1 MADANLTF
9 YSSIRQGAALA
20 ITRTDVVDPP
30 APVVP
35 RVQLPV
41 TLGYDATAGES
52 QPTAGTT
59 LSLLGPGD
67 IVGLDPRTIVR
78 TFPQA
83 NDNEGE
89 AGFLCYVD
97 FDQVDLPWRYT
108 PAAFAGTIQQDPT
121 QSTDELR
128 PWLTLMVLVEGTD
141 FDPTA
146 DLRPPQGDEKLP
158 QIMVKAQNLLPDPT
172 GLWAW
177 AHVQGQGALSG
188 QDLADEIAG
197 PPGSLVARLMS
208 SRHLNPTTAYTAFLI
223 PTFQRGVL
231 AGQGKPFDPNND
243 VDGLTAA
250 GNNSTTFPLQLPV
263 YYSWR
268 FQTGTV
274 SSFQQ
279 AISEL
284 SPVPQLPPT
293 VGLRN
298 MDVADSGLPNVSA
311 LGDDTPMGMGGALQT
326 PEQADVLDPNLNTD
340 WVNALGKFLDPTQ
353 QATPD
358 VVPPLYGRW
367 YAVQD
372 RLDYGGTSNNP
383 PWFSRLNQDPRYRV
397 AAGLGTEVVQRDQ
410 HALMAV
416 AQEQASVM
424 VNTVNRRRKIMQV
437 GREVFTSLWGRHLQ
451 GTNKIVESILLVTAW
466 MHGKI
471 LSCSGGGPP
480 TPTILPIVSGS
491 PFGGRLIP
499 WRRPFRFF
507 PVDPM
512 IHKINNGGYIPKA
525 DNPDGQATPPTII
538 GTAVPGGLPDP
549 GVGTIISTMSSDQRL
564 YWGCVVFWVARKLLS
579 TQGGKYWWLLR
590 RLLRLGLD
598 LIELASTQG
607 AANVAVLEKLRA
619 GTLTSAD
626 IQAIPQQNNFAS
638 VTQDP
643 VLGDPT
649 TWTGAP
655 VPPTAGGKDNQQA
668 AAFRQAAEALF
679 DFVNGASKLNPQ
691 IPQADIPGLV
701 TCILNGLTPA
711 TTFVA
716 YEQAI
721 HVRNPNTKLAWQAPD
736 QLEPILTP
744 PSVTFPMWNRL
755 ASISA
760 DWILPNVGD
769 VPRNSVSLVETNQ
782 EFIEAF
788 MVGLNHAIN
797 RELLWNGYPTD
808 QRGTVFQQFW
818 DPSGFV
824 DGGGGVP
831 VTGDRSFLDITELR
845 GWDPTSAL
853 GSHTGRNPKFEY
865 LVLLV
870 RGDVIKRYPNVIV
883 YASKAVLAD
892 PQDPKSIQIDDTKQ
906 MYPAFQAILTGD
918 IAYYGFELTKELA
931 RGSGNDPGWFF
942 VLQEHPSE
950 PKFND
955 PQQPTSANKDNN
967 FAASDYTFENGGNA
981 VQTAAVLAQKA
992 WEPPIRA
999 VILGSELLPA

>member
-20 ITRTDVVDPP
+20 ITRTDAVDPP
-30 APVVP
+30 APVIP

-41 TLGYDATAGES
+41 TLAYPATASEN
-52 QPTAGTT
+52 PATAGTT

-67 IVGLDPRTIVR
+67 IVGLDTRTIVR
-78 TFPQA
+78 TFPQS
-83 NDNEGE
+83 NDNEAE

-108 PAAFAGTIQQDPT
+108 PAAFAGSVQPDPE
-121 QSTDELR
+121 QSTDQLR
-128 PWLTLMVLVEGTD
+128 PWLTLMVLVEGID
-141 FDPTA
+141 FDPKV
-146 DLRPPQGDEKLP
+146 DFRPAQGDEKLP
-158 QIMVKAQNLLPDPT
+158 QIMVKAENLLPDRT

-188 QDLADEIAG
+188 QSLANEIAG

-208 SRHLNPTTAYTAFLI
+208 SRHLAPSTPYTAFLI

-243 VDGLTAA
+243 VDGLASA
-250 GNNSTTFPLQLPV
+250 WNDSTTFPLQLPV

-284 SPVPQLPPT
+284 SPVPVLPAT

-311 LGDDTPMGMGGALQT
+311 TGDDTPMGMGGALQT
-326 PEQADVLDPNLNTD
+326 PEQADVQDPQLDTG
-340 WVNALGKFLDPTQ
+340 WVNALAAFIDQTGPVL
-353 QATPD
+353 
-358 VVPPLYGRW
+358 VPPLYGRW
-367 YAVQD
+367 YAAQD
-372 RLDYGGTSNNP
+372 QLDSASTTNNP

-410 HALMAV
+410 QALMAA

-424 VNTVNRRRKIMQV
+424 INTVNRRRKVMQA
-437 GREVFTSLWGRHLQ
+437 GREVFTSLWSRHLQ
-451 GTNKIVESILLVTAW
+451 GKANPQVVESILLVTAW
-466 MHGKI
+466 VHGKI
-471 LSCSGGGPP
+471 LSCSGGGSPR
-480 TPTILPIVSGS
+480 PTILPTVTDS

-499 WRRPFRFF
+499 WRRTIRFS
-507 PVDPM
+507 PIKPIIDT
-512 IHKINNGGYIPKA
+512 INNGGLIPHV
-525 DNPDGQATPPTII
+525 DTPPNMSTP
-538 GTAVPGGLPDP
+538 GPTVGPSVPGGLPDP
-549 GVGTIISTMSSDQRL
+549 GINTIINTMSADQRL

-598 LIELASTQG
+598 LIELGSTQG
-607 AANVAVLEKLRA
+607 AANLAVLQKLRD
-619 GTLTSAD
+619 GTLMGGD
-626 IQAIPQQNNFAS
+626 ILGLPKANNFTS
-638 VTQDP
+638 VTQLPDP
-643 VLGDPT
+643 VISDPNS
-649 TWTGAP
+649 WP
-655 VPPTAGGKDNQQA
+655 QPRQPSSGGSDLDGGLFRTA
-668 AAFRQAAEALF
+668 AAALF
-679 DFVNGASKLNPQ
+679 DFVNGAPKPGPQ
-691 IPQADIPGLV
+691 IPKVDIPGLV
-701 TCILNGLTPA
+701 TCILNGLSPVA
-711 TTFVA
+711 TFVA
-716 YEQAI
+716 YEQAV
-721 HVRNPNTKLAWQAPD
+721 HVRNPNTTLAWQAPD

-744 PSVTFPMWNRL
+744 PTVSFPMWQRL
-755 ASISA
+755 AAISA

-769 VPRNSVSLVETNQ
+769 VPRNSVSLLETNQ

-797 RELLWNGYPTD
+797 RELLWNGYPAD

-818 DPSGFV
+818 DPSGWV
-824 DGGGGVP
+824 DGGGGASVNG
-831 VTGDRSFLDITELR
+831 TRSFQDITEVR
-845 GWDPTSAL
+845 SWAPSSVL

-883 YASKAVLAD
+883 YAAKAALNSQNAVAV
-892 PQDPKSIQIDDTKQ
+892 DDSKQ

-918 IAYYGFELTKELA
+918 VAYYGFELTAAQA
-931 RGSGNDPGWFF
+931 RGSGTDPGWFF

-950 PKFND
+950 PKFKD
-955 PQQPTSANKDNN
+955 PQQPTSSNRDNN
-967 FAASDYTFENGGNA
+967 FAFSDYVFENGGNA
-981 VQTAAVLAQKA
+981 VQTAAVLAAKA
-992 WEPPIRA
+992 FESPIRA
-999 VILGSELLPA
+999 VILGSELLPPTS

>member
-20 ITRTDVVDPP
+20 ITRTDVVNPP
-30 APVVP
+30 APVIP

-41 TLGYDATAGES
+41 RLAYQATAGED

-67 IVGLDPRTIVR
+67 IVGLDTRTIVR

-83 NDNEGE
+83 NDNEAE

-108 PAAFAGTIQQDPT
+108 PAAFAGSVQQDPAA
-121 QSTDELR
+121 STDKLR

-141 FDPTA
+141 FDPKA
-146 DLRPPQGDEKLP
+146 DFRPAQGDEKLP
-158 QIMVKAQNLLPDPT
+158 QIMVKDESLLPDP
-172 GLWAW
+172 GELWAW

-208 SRHLNPTTAYTAFLI
+208 PRHLQPSTAYTAFLI

-231 AGQGKPFDPNND
+231 AGQGKTFDPNND
-243 VDGLTAA
+243 VDGLASA
-250 GNNSTTFPLQLPV
+250 WNDSMTFPLQLPV

-274 SSFQQ
+274 SSFRQ

-284 SPVPQLPPT
+284 SPVEQLPPT
-293 VGLRN
+293 VGLRHI
-298 MDVADSGLPNVSA
+298 DVADSGLPNVSA
-311 LGDDTPMGMGGALQT
+311 TGDDTPMGMGGALQT
-326 PEQADVLDPNLNTD
+326 PEQADVLDPTLNTD
-340 WVNALGKFLDPTQ
+340 WVNALAAFLDQTAPV
-353 QATPD
+353 

-372 RLDYGGTSNNP
+372 QLDGAGGTPQNP

-410 HALMAV
+410 QALMAV

-424 VNTVNRRRKIMQV
+424 VNTVNRRRKIMQA
-437 GREVFTSLWGRHLQ
+437 GREVFTSLWNRHLQ
-451 GTNKIVESILLVTAW
+451 GTNKVVESILLVTAW
-466 MHGKI
+466 LHGKI
-471 LSCSGGGPP
+471 LSCAGGGPP
-480 TPTILPIVSGS
+480 TPTILPVVTGS

-507 PVDPM
+507 PIAPL
-512 IHKINNGGYIPKA
+512 INTINNGGYIPKA
-525 DNPDGQATPPTII
+525 DDPDGQATPPTII

-564 YWGCVVFWVARKLLS
+564 YWGCVIFWVARKLLS
-579 TQGGKYWWLLR
+579 TQAGKYWWLLR

-598 LIELASTQG
+598 LIQLASTQG
-607 AANVAVLEKLRA
+607 VANVAVLEKLRA
-619 GTLTSAD
+619 GTLTSLD
-626 IQAIPQQNNFAS
+626 IQAIPPQNNFAS

-643 VLGDPT
+643 VLGDPN

-655 VPPTAGGKDNQQA
+655 TPPTAGAKDSVQA

-679 DFVNGASKLNPQ
+679 DFVNGAPKLNPQ
-691 IPQADIPGLV
+691 IPKADIGGLV
-701 TCILNGLTPA
+701 TCILNALTPA

-721 HVRNPNTKLAWQAPD
+721 HVRNPNTTLAWQAPD

-744 PSVTFPMWNRL
+744 PSVTFPMWQRL

-769 VPRNSVSLVETNQ
+769 VPRNSVSLLETNQ

-818 DPSGFV
+818 DPSGWV
-824 DGGGGVP
+824 DGGGGVS
-831 VTGDRSFLDITELR
+831 VTGDRSFLDITEVR
-845 GWDPTSAL
+845 SWDPGSVL

-883 YASKAVLAD
+883 YASKAKLDDQNVVT
-892 PQDPKSIQIDDTKQ
+892 IDDSQQ
-906 MYPAFQAILTGD
+906 MYPAFQAVLTGD
-918 IAYYGFELTKELA
+918 VAYYGFELTKDQA
-931 RGSGNDPGWFF
+931 RGIAPDPGWFF

-950 PKFND
+950 PKFAD
-955 PQQPTSANKDNN
+955 PESPADSQADNFLREDYANNSNN
-967 FAASDYTFENGGNA
+967 PGGAAPP
-981 VQTAAVLAQKA
+981 TAAVLAKVA
-992 WEPPIRA
+992 FDPPIRA
-999 VILGSELLPA
+999 VLLGSELLPAG